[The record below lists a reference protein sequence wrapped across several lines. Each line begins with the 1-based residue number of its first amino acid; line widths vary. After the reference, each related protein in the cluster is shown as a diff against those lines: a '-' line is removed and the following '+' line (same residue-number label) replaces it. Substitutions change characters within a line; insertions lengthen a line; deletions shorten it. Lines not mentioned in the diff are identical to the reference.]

1 MSVHPSTRAILLL
14 VMTARI
20 LLGPP
25 SLSMAAIVEGAQHE
39 STERVSAPLTAR
51 ASGESEKV
59 YGKERRG
66 WWWQHVMF
74 DGDLRAALSLNIRG
88 NRDGTDRLE
97 LLPVV
102 RVRGGATISVT
113 PWLDARA
120 RLAGFLDKDV
130 DGLDFR
136 FSHRR
141 TIQSGDATFD
151 SLSLTLRPHELLT
164 LKIGRLQTQ
173 FEVDS
178 VVQDSLSRNDSG
190 GLDVNWTDG
199 VYLTIGK
206 SSSFKL
212 HLIGQVNPAEGP
224 TNGVGLRGPLD
235 FRDGASR
242 ATYYVGL
249 EAPPLTPLTQL
260 TADVTIIP
268 RGLRPLGLGSDSQE
282 DAVAFTLKAAAD
294 FALQDGTKLPILH
307 PFLEFGA
314 MVSTPRESVLGI
326 SNSTERAGQVAVV
339 AGLDL
344 KHLGPGALGFQFGW
358 VQAGYLISPD
368 YPNNAWSIEARYK
381 VRVIK
386 NVVFE
391 ARYRHRQDIDKLLDA
406 PERRTDDNILAR
418 LTVKF

>member
-1 MSVHPSTRAILLL
+1 MASSKVKRRALGLWLAATLLL
-14 VMTARI
+14 RLFAFCMVTSGEVAQ
-20 LLGPP
+20 GEPP
-25 SLSMAAIVEGAQHE
+25 EK
-39 STERVSAPLTAR
+39 VSALNCERPP
-51 ASGESEKV
+51 GERNQADRES
-59 YGKERRG
+59 RSA
-66 WWWQHVMF
+66 WWQHVTF
-74 DGDLRAALSLNIRG
+74 DGDIRAALSLNIRG
-88 NRDGTDRLE
+88 DRDGTDQSE

-102 RVRGGATISVT
+102 RVRGGATVSVT

-120 RLAGFLDKDV
+120 RLAGFIDKDI
-130 DGLDFR
+130 DGLGFR

-141 TIQSGDATFD
+141 TIQSGDVTFD
-151 SLSLTLRPHELLT
+151 SLSLTLRPHEIFT

-224 TNGVGLRGPLD
+224 TNGVGVRGPLD

-242 ATYYVGL
+242 VTYYVGL
-249 EAPPLTPLTQL
+249 EAPPLMPLTQL

-268 RGLRPLGLGSDSQE
+268 RALRPLGPGSDSQE
-282 DAVAFTLKAAAD
+282 NAVAFTLKTAAD
-294 FALQDGTKLPILH
+294 LALQDATKLPILH

-314 MVSTPRESVLGI
+314 MLSTPRESVIEI
-326 SNSTERAGQVAVV
+326 SNSTERAGQFAFV

-368 YPNNAWSIEARYK
+368 YPNNAWSLEARYK

-406 PERRTDDNILAR
+406 PQRRTDDNILAR

>member
-1 MSVHPSTRAILLL
+1 MAAHKSKRAIVLI
-14 VMTARI
+14 VMSAMI

-25 SLSMAAIVEGAQHE
+25 SLSMAATGEGGQHE
-39 STERVSAPLTAR
+39 STERVSGPLTAPTS
-51 ASGESEKV
+51 AELEQICGEK
-59 YGKERRG
+59 RRG
-66 WWWQHVMF
+66 WWWQHVTL

-88 NRDGTDRLE
+88 DRDGTDQSE

-102 RVRGGATISVT
+102 RLRGGATISLT

-130 DGLDFR
+130 DGLGFR

-141 TIQSGDATFD
+141 TIQSGDVTFD
-151 SLSLTLRPHELLT
+151 SLFLTLRPHELFT
-164 LKIGRLQTQ
+164 IRIGRLQTQ
-173 FEVDS
+173 FEIDS
-178 VVQDSLSRNDSG
+178 VVMDSLSRNDSG

-206 SSSFKL
+206 PLSFKL
-212 HLIGQVNPAEGP
+212 HLIGQVNPEMGP
-224 TNGVGLRGPLD
+224 TNNIGIRGPLD
-235 FRDGASR
+235 FGDGASR
-242 ATYYVGL
+242 VTYYAAL
-249 EAPPLTPLTQL
+249 EAPSLTPFTQL
-260 TADVTIIP
+260 IADVTIIP
-268 RGLRPLGLGSDSQE
+268 QTLRPLGLGTGAKE
-282 DAVAFTLKAAAD
+282 DVVAFTLKAAAD
-294 FALQDGTKLPILH
+294 LALHDATKPLILH

-314 MVSTPRESVLGI
+314 MVSTPWESVLGI
-326 SNSTERAGQVAVV
+326 SNSTEGAGRVAVV

-344 KHLGPGALGFQFGW
+344 KGLGPGALGFQFGW

-406 PERRTDDNILAR
+406 PQRRTDDNILAR
-418 LTVKF
+418 ITVRF

>member
-1 MSVHPSTRAILLL
+1 LGLWLAATLLL
-14 VMTARI
+14 GLFAFCMVAS
-20 LLGPP
+20 GEAAQGEPP
-25 SLSMAAIVEGAQHE
+25 
-39 STERVSAPLTAR
+39 ERVSGPLTAPT
-51 ASGESEKV
+51 SGELEQIYGEK
-59 YGKERRG
+59 KRG
-66 WWWQHVMF
+66 WWWQHVTF

-88 NRDGTDRLE
+88 DRDGTGQSE

-102 RVRGGATISVT
+102 RVRGGTTISVT

-130 DGLDFR
+130 DGLGFR

-141 TIQSGDATFD
+141 TIRSGDVTFD
-151 SLSLTLRPHELLT
+151 SLSLTLRPHELFT
-164 LKIGRLQTQ
+164 LRIGRLQTQ
-173 FEVDS
+173 FEIDS
-178 VVQDSLSRNDSG
+178 VVMDSLSRNDSG

-206 SSSFKL
+206 PSSFKL
-212 HLIGQVNPAEGP
+212 HFIGQVNPEMGT
-224 TNGVGLRGPLD
+224 TNNIGIRGPLD
-235 FRDGASR
+235 FGDGASR
-242 ATYYVGL
+242 VTYYAAL
-249 EAPPLTPLTQL
+249 EAPSLTPFTQL
-260 TADVTIIP
+260 IADVTIIP
-268 RGLRPLGLGSDSQE
+268 QTLRPLGLGTGAKE
-282 DAVAFTLKAAAD
+282 DVVAFTLKAAAD
-294 FALQDGTKLPILH
+294 LALHDATKPLILH

-314 MVSTPRESVLGI
+314 MLSTPRESVLEI
-326 SNSTERAGQVAVV
+326 SNSTERAGQFAVV

-381 VRVIK
+381 VSVIK

-406 PERRTDDNILAR
+406 PERGTDDNILAR

>member
-1 MSVHPSTRAILLL
+1 MPAHRSKRAILLL
-14 VMTARI
+14 VTTATA

-25 SLSMAAIVEGAQHE
+25 SLLMAAIGQGGQDE
-39 STERVSAPLTAR
+39 STEKVSAPLTAIV
-51 ASGESEKV
+51 SGEPEKIC
-59 YGKERRG
+59 GEEKRG
-66 WWWQHVMF
+66 WWWQRVTF
-74 DGDLRAALSLNIRG
+74 DGDLRAALALNIRED
-88 NRDGTDRLE
+88 RAGTDRTE
-97 LLPVV
+97 LLPAI
-102 RVRGGATISVT
+102 RARGGATISVT
-113 PWLDARA
+113 PWLEARA

-130 DGLDFR
+130 DGLGFR
-136 FSHRR
+136 LSHRR
-141 TIQSGDATFD
+141 TIQSGDVTFD
-151 SLSLTLRPHELLT
+151 SLFLTLRPHELFT

-190 GLDVNWTDG
+190 GLEVNWTDG

-212 HLIGQVNPAEGP
+212 HFIGQVNPVEGP
-224 TNGVGLRGPLD
+224 TNGIGVRGPLV
-235 FRDGASR
+235 FEDGASR
-242 ATYYVGL
+242 VTYYLGL
-249 EAPPLTPLTQL
+249 EAPALAPFTQL
-260 TADVTIIP
+260 IADVTIIP
-268 RGLRPLGLGSDSQE
+268 QAFRPLGLGTGPKE

-294 FALQDGTKLPILH
+294 FAPPDGTKRLVLH

-314 MVSTPRESVLGI
+314 MLSTPQESALGI

-344 KHLGPGALGFQFGW
+344 KGLGPGALGLQFAW

-368 YPNNAWSIEARYK
+368 YPNNAWSLEARYK
-381 VRVIK
+381 ARVVK

-391 ARYRHRQDIDKLLDA
+391 VRYRHRQDIDQFLEVS
-406 PERRTDDNILAR
+406 ERQTDDNILAR